1 MKRPL
6 AYLTAAWSGEPDVDM
21 ELAAHYCRLAYEA
34 GFSPICPLLYLPLF
48 LNDSVPE
55 EHKAGID
62 MRRDNEFNKKVEA
75 ALPHL
80 DRLRQRSGRGCK
92 KRYCGCR
99 AAGHCGDHTGRGA
112 CREGTRHP
120 GPCRTLS
127 WEAFLTGSACSLWL
141 LPGAVSVRYGP
152 VRLKKRPSL

>member
-62 MRRDNEFNKKVEA
+62 MRRDIFA
-75 ALPHL
+75 AFPHP
-80 DRLRQRSGRGCK
+80 DRLRRRCGRGCK
-92 KRYCGCR
+92 NDIAVAGRLGI
-99 AAGHCGDHTGRGA
+99 AATTLEGVLAVKGH
-112 CREGTRHP
+112 GTP
-120 GPCRTLS
+120 AMPDIKL
-127 WEAFLTGSACSLWL
+127 GSLFDRIGVFPLA

-152 VRLKKRPSL
+152 VRLKKRRSP

>member
-62 MRRDNEFNKKVEA
+62 MRRDMLRRISIP
-75 ALPHL
+75 ALCSSGTL
-80 DRLRQRSGRGCK
+80 SFKNSGRYKSGQMGEK
-92 KRYCGCR
+92 P
-99 AAGHCGDHTGRGA
+99 A
-112 CREGTRHP
+112 
-120 GPCRTLS
+120 S
-127 WEAFLTGSACSLWL
+127 
-141 LPGAVSVRYGP
+141 
-152 VRLKKRPSL
+152 